1 MIPFV
6 DAVGVTKAFGG
17 VQALDDVSLQFL
29 GGEVHGLVGANGA
42 GKSTFIRTLAGVL
55 QPDAGEIHV
64 TGTRQHIRNPMV
76 ARSLGMSFIHQEL
89 SLIPRFTVL
98 QNLGLGL
105 RKPTRFG
112 MTDWKAFRAT
122 VAPVVERLRFP
133 FSLDA
138 VAGDL
143 SVAERW
149 LVAIGHALV
158 HEARLVA
165 MDEPTASLSPE
176 EAGRLFEVVREMR
189 SSGVAVIYVSHRL
202 DEVQD
207 LCDRVSIFRNG
218 RLVDSMERATI
229 TRQALVEGIIGG
241 VPPEPTRHTSV
252 ATEADAVLEVHD
264 LVRAPMVKGVS
275 LRVGRGEVVGV
286 AGLVGAGRTEVARML
301 FGLEQPES
309 GRIVLEGTEV
319 RPKSTREAARLG
331 VALVPEERRTQGVLL
346 DESVRFNLT
355 LPSLRDFRVSPRVP
369 LVRLDRTTARAQQS
383 VTSLDIR
390 TPSVHTTVG
399 RLSGGNQQK
408 VVVGKW
414 LMRRPRLLILDEPT
428 RGVDVGA
435 RAEIH
440 RTIRGLAGSGVA
452 ILMIAS
458 ELEELLTCDRVIVLR
473 EGRVAGVLRGDDI
486 TVPAMLSLCYGA
498 AAAA

>member
-1 MIPFV
+1 VIPFV
-6 DAVGVTKAFGG
+6 DAIGVTKAFGG
-17 VQALDDVSLQFL
+17 VQALEDVSLQIRS
-29 GGEVHGLVGANGA
+29 GEVHGLVGANGA
-42 GKSTFIRTLAGVL
+42 GKSTFIRTLAGVQ
-55 QPDAGEIHV
+55 QPDAGEIRIAGV
-64 TGTRQHIRNPMV
+64 AQHIRNPQV

-112 MTDWKAFRAT
+112 MTDWRAFRESVSP
-122 VAPVVERLRFP
+122 VAERLRFP

-138 VAGDL
+138 VAADL
-143 SVAERW
+143 SVADRW

-189 SSGVAVIYVSHRL
+189 ASGVAVMYVSHRL

-218 RLVDSMERATI
+218 KLVGSLDRSGI
-229 TRQALVEGIIGG
+229 TRAALIEGIIGG
-241 VPPEPTRHTSV
+241 TPPDVARHVAV
-252 ATEADAVLEVHD
+252 ATEAEPLLEVVD

-301 FGLEQPES
+301 FGLDQPES

-331 VALVPEERRTQGVLL
+331 VAMVPEERRTQGVLL

-355 LPSLRDFRVSPRVP
+355 LPSLRSFRVAPGVP
-369 LVRLDRTTARAQQS
+369 LLRFDKTTARSQELVDQ
-383 VTSLDIR
+383 LDIR

-440 RTIRGLAGSGVA
+440 RTIRGLASNGVA

-473 EGRVAGVLRGDDI
+473 EGRVAGVLSSDEI
-486 TVPAMLSLCYGA
+486 TVPAMLSFCYGA
-498 AAAA
+498 AAA